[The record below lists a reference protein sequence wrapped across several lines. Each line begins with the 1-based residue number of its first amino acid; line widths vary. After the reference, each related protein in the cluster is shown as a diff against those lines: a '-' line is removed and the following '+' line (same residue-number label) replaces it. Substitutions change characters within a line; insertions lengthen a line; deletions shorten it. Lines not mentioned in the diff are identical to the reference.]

1 MTKIQTPKNDE
12 LKHRILARK
21 HELEAKLETFK
32 ADTIG
37 KSAEVRNCIQKDL
50 DELSGKIEHGW
61 ENLNE
66 ATTKS
71 LNDWFKHTE
80 MHQ

>member
-1 MTKIQTPKNDE
+1 MTNPQKLEHEE

-32 ADTIG
+32 ADTLG
-37 KSAEVRNCIQKDL
+37 KSAEIRNCIQKDL
-50 DELSGKIEHGW
+50 DELGGKIEQGW
-61 ENLNE
+61 ENLSE

-71 LNDWFKHTE
+71 LNEWFKHTE